1 MLTRSEHTQDSTTR
15 NSHVC
20 AVQLSPSFR
29 LVHAGRATGALCPL
43 RPLPLPPLRWI
54 VRFTASFFFS
64 VKEETPWTWE
74 AAYGLDEY
82 IEGTVVYLDTVLLE
96 ESCSFAP
103 NEEVSAR
110 SFLLARAANLCH
122 VGSLP
127 DSWMLRLHTFAVH
140 TRGSMKRESSVI
152 ISFVCPT
159 PQLQV
164 LQGSQERD
172 SV

>member
-1 MLTRSEHTQDSTTR
+1 MLQRTILAR
-15 NSHVC
+15 
-20 AVQLSPSFR
+20 AVSLFQVGSRRPCHR
-29 LVHAGRATGALCPL
+29 GTLC
-43 RPLPLPPLRWI
+43 
-54 VRFTASFFFS
+54 FTASFFFS

-82 IEGTVVYLDTVLLE
+82 IEGTVAYLDTVLLE

-103 NEEVSAR
+103 HEEVSAR
-110 SFLLARAANLCH
+110 SSGMLFLLARAANLCH

-140 TRGSMKRESSVI
+140 TGGSMKRESSVI
-152 ISFVCPT
+152 ISSVCPT

-172 SV
+172 SVLQGELSQIF